1 MIHINTKELARPFIK
16 WVGGKGQLL
25 QQLER
30 QLPTDLHE
38 EEFTYI
44 EPFVGGGAMLF
55 YMLQNFM
62 NIKQVVI
69 NDINRNLTEAYRV
82 IKQEP
87 EGLVY
92 RLKHIEQQYLNITVE
107 DERKKVY
114 LEMRRRFNEEQLNSI
129 EKTAILIFLN
139 RTSFNGLYRVNKK
152 GLFNVPFVIFFT
164 ESASIS
170 GKKHIFAA

>member
-25 QQLER
+25 QQLEK

-69 NDINRNLTEAYRV
+69 NDINRNLTEVYRV

-107 DERKKVY
+107 DERKKST
-114 LEMRRRFNEEQLNSI
+114 L
-129 EKTAILIFLN
+129 KCAA
-139 RTSFNGLYRVNKK
+139 
-152 GLFNVPFVIFFT
+152 
-164 ESASIS
+164 ASTRS
-170 GKKHIFAA
+170 N